1 MLVRIF
7 IDKSGH
13 YREQQDF
20 DVQHQCPVFDIV
32 QIAVDAHADRSVTTI
47 AIDLCPAGDT
57 RADLMLDHIAW
68 NFFFKLLYEKWPF
81 RSWTDK
87 THISF

>member
-20 DVQHQCPVFDIV
+20 DVQHQCPVSI
-32 QIAVDAHADRSVTTI
+32 
-47 AIDLCPAGDT
+47 
-57 RADLMLDHIAW
+57 
-68 NFFFKLLYEKWPF
+68 
-81 RSWTDK
+81 
-87 THISF
+87 